1 VWICRF
7 LQPVQAAGQPLSAAE
22 VEEGFP
28 IPAARS
34 VELAEV
40 RADWAGLSAAES
52 EEPQVAGAIP
62 PAVAV
67 PLTAAVLAEP

>member
-1 VWICRF
+1 MRA
-7 LQPVQAAGQPLSAAE
+7 PGQPLSAAE

-40 RADWAGLSAAES
+40 RADWAGLWAAES

-62 PAVAV
+62 LAVAV

>member
-1 VWICRF
+1 VWICRV
-7 LQPVQAAGQPLSAAE
+7 LNPMQAPGQPLSAAE
-22 VEEGFP
+22 VEGGFLN
-28 IPAARS
+28 PAAQS

-62 PAVAV
+62 PAVAA